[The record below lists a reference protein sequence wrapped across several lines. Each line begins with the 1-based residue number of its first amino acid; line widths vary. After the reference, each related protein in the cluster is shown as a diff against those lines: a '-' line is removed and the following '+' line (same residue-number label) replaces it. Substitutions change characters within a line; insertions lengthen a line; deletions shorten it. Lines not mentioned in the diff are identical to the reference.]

1 MGSRTLARAIAC
13 ALVLALS
20 LPSGAAFAAD
30 EGLAQIR
37 GVLLDQ
43 QGMPAVGHQIGVKSG
58 AGDLMLSPPTGQDG
72 HFVLSNLPPGKYE
85 LVAFDPEG
93 AQFPVLSQEV
103 TLEPGQIERLE
114 VRISGPAQPPGRTRS
129 PAPEPAA
136 GSKGAFG
143 WFRGL
148 STVSKVAI
156 VVAGAA
162 AVGLA
167 VDSDDDDD
175 SPPVSPSSF

>member
-1 MGSRTLARAIAC
+1 
-13 ALVLALS
+13 
-20 LPSGAAFAAD
+20 
-30 EGLAQIR
+30 
-37 GVLLDQ
+37 LLDH

-72 HFVLSNLPPGKYE
+72 HFVLNNLPPGKYE

-93 AQFPVLSQEV
+93 AQFPVVSEEV

-129 PAPEPAA
+129 PEPTSAT
-136 GSKGAFG
+136 GSKGVVG

-167 VDSDDDDD
+167 VDSDDDDET
-175 SPPVSPSSF
+175 PPVSPSSF